1 MYLAIFGLILIV
13 ALVYGSSRRL
23 IKRNSWDEFRNSFIQ
38 NKGAQY
44 DIVVRSESGER
55 LLCLKDGLVSVE
67 SPKGRIESFPLSR
80 LKEAQAF
87 KLPKMGSLQINSAL
101 AIKWVFYYDW
111 AENEKVEEL
120 LQRAASL

>member
-1 MYLAIFGLILIV
+1 MFMFYLGLIIIIG
-13 ALVYGSSRRL
+13 LVFSSLRRR
-23 IKRNSWDEFRNSFIQ
+23 IKRNSWNEFRNDFIQ
-38 NKGAQY
+38 DQGPQY
-44 DIVVRSESGER
+44 DTVIRSESGER

-67 SPKGRIESFPLSR
+67 SPRGRVESFPLSK

-111 AENEKVEEL
+111 ADHEKVEEL